1 MIRRPP
7 ISTLLPYT
15 TLFRCPA
22 SFKRLLG
29 GALWLRRASLPEDP
43 PSFRGPMFARSELNN
58 LRSSAA
64 GFLVKTELIP
74 RRIGE
79 YRKCA
84 HACADIRTKRQ
95 NAPPCSL
102 DPLERIGDSIHHD
115 IGPCPFVSSPIA
127 LLDPCAAHSAGV
139 IEGELTVPTSPD
151 LPAENAAVEVRRRF
165 GRLRR
170 YLEIT
175 DLAVGHLVSNI
186 RKAVERRLTN
196 RA

>member
-1 MIRRPP
+1 MALKLLAAAAAIKKIPSLLWRPP
-7 ISTLLPYT
+7 RPV
-15 TLFRCPA
+15 

-29 GALWLRRASLPEDP
+29 GAWAAP
-43 PSFRGPMFARSELNN
+43 
-58 LRSSAA
+58 RSSAA

-84 HACADIRTKRQ
+84 HACADIRTRRQ

-139 IEGELTVPTSPD
+139 SKASSPSPRLLTFQPKM
-151 LPAENAAVEVRRRF
+151 L
-165 GRLRR
+165 L
-170 YLEIT
+170 
-175 DLAVGHLVSNI
+175 
-186 RKAVERRLTN
+186 
-196 RA
+196 